1 MARKHAPQI
10 KDPATYEALIDQ
22 GASPEKAARIANA
35 RAAGT
40 LQHRSTPLEKRTK
53 ADLYAEAKRIGIAG
67 RSAMTKAE
75 LVDSIRGH

>member
-10 KDPATYEALIDQ
+10 KDSRTYDALIDQ

-40 LQHRSTPLEKRTK
+40 LDHRSTRLETRTR
-53 ADLYAEAKRIGIAG
+53 ADLYAEAKRIGITG

-75 LVDSIRGH
+75 LIAAIRAG